1 MPNKNVRKA
10 AVIGAVAVC
19 AVLVL
24 FVVLRSLRGGGGG
37 QPMPEWTP
45 SPDAFSFGQ
54 QAFTFPPQQP
64 PLEQAWQ
71 QQSAWGDGI
80 PSEWADEPSVPA
92 TQMPT
97 TVPTEPSPW
106 PLGGP
111 FILPAGA

>member
-1 MPNKNVRKA
+1 MPNKNIRKA
-10 AVIGAVAVC
+10 AVIGAVVVC
-19 AVLVL
+19 AVLVV
-24 FVVLRSLRGGGGG
+24 FVVLRSLRGGGG

-45 SPDAFSFGQ
+45 SPNAFSFDQ
-54 QAFTFPPQQP
+54 QWTAAPQLPAQ
-64 PLEQAWQ
+64 QW

-80 PSEWADEPSVPA
+80 PYQYADEPSVPA